1 MSGIESIFGLGFLL
15 VGALALLYF
24 SVSKRAR
31 AGGRLRSMEA
41 FQKLRRAI
49 GLSVEDGKR
58 LHVSL
63 GNSSILGPNNASAL
77 VGLSILERAAQ
88 ISLIG
93 DRPPV
98 ATSGDGSLAILSQDT
113 LQAAYRANN
122 APEQYDPD
130 RGRLAGVT
138 PFSYLAGIIPILP
151 AEQVSTNLLV
161 GYYGPEIAL
170 FCEAAERQGA
180 FALAASESLVAQAA
194 LYVTAHEPLIGEEMF
209 AIPAYLQAG
218 PVHQA
223 SLRAQD
229 VLRWL
234 VVFLLVVG
242 AVLKLAESVLGAPL
256 L

>member
-1 MSGIESIFGLGFLL
+1 MNGAETMISLGFLL
-15 VGALALLYF
+15 IGALALLYF
-24 SVSKRAR
+24 FASKRAR
-31 AGGRLRSMEA
+31 TGARLRSIDA

-49 GLSVEDGKR
+49 GLSVEEGKR

-77 VGLSILERAAQ
+77 VGLSTLERAAQ
-88 ISLIG
+88 ISLIS

-113 LQAAYRANN
+113 LQAAYRSNSAS
-122 APEQYDPD
+122 EQYDPD

-138 PFSYLAGIIPILP
+138 PFSYLAGVIPILP
-151 AEQVSTNLLV
+151 TEQVSTNLLV

-170 FCEAAERQGA
+170 FCEAAERQGV
-180 FALAASESLVAQAA
+180 FALAASESLAAQAA
-194 LYVTAHEPLIGEEMF
+194 LFTTAHEPLIGEELF

-218 PVHQA
+218 TVHQA

-234 VVFLLVVG
+234 VILLLVAG
-242 AVLKLAESVLGAPL
+242 SILKLIESVLGTPFL
-256 L
+256 

>member
-1 MSGIESIFGLGFLL
+1 MNGIETILNVVFLL
-15 VGALALLYF
+15 TGALALLF
-24 SVSKRAR
+24 FFVSKRAR
-31 AGGRLRSMEA
+31 SGGRLRSMAA
-41 FQKLRRAI
+41 FQKLWRAI
-49 GLSVEDGKR
+49 GLSVEEGKC

-77 VGLSILERAAQ
+77 VGLSALERAAQ

-98 ATSGDGSLAILSQDT
+98 ATSGEGSLSILSQDT

-122 APEQYDPD
+122 ALEQYDPD

-138 PFSYLAGIIPILP
+138 PLSYLAGIISTLP

-180 FALAASESLVAQAA
+180 FALAASESLAAQAA
-194 LYVTAHEPLIGEEMF
+194 LYATAHEPLIGEELF

-234 VVFLLVVG
+234 VVALLVAG
-242 AVLKLAESVLGAPL
+242 AVLKLVESVLGAPL